1 MSDLS
6 VEEINSLYRCISIA
20 MDWRNAVDDGVVED
34 IVGRDWLTYNI
45 DTALIATNKL
55 AYKNTTKD
63 TL

>member
-34 IVGRDWLTYNI
+34 VVGRDWLTYNI

-55 AYKNTTKD
+55 AYKDIKND
-63 TL
+63 N